1 MNLKSA
7 GNFFLWFGVAIILI
21 SLIYMIV
28 NLTDADN
35 FINKWMVVMVA
46 GVSSV
51 FWGAVSLFIRKKRVQ
66 M

>member
-1 MNLKSA
+1 MNLKST

-28 NLTDADN
+28 NLADADN
-35 FINKWMVVMVA
+35 FIYKWMVVMVT
-46 GVSSV
+46 GVSSA
-51 FWGAVSLFIRKKRVQ
+51 FWGAISLFIQKKRVQ

>member
-1 MNLKSA
+1 MNLKNT

-28 NLTDADN
+28 NLADADN
-35 FINKWMVVMVA
+35 IIYKWMVVMVT
-46 GVSSV
+46 GVSSA
-51 FWGAVSLFIRKKRVQ
+51 FWGAISLFIQKKRVQ